1 MQPSETRREFT
12 NDEATDFTA
21 ILTKIKPRTPDAGVQ
36 LYAPYSYDAATALI
50 EGMKA
55 ADSTDPAK
63 YLPAMQKVDFKG
75 VTGNIAFDAKGD
87 IKEGGVS
94 LYRYADGKWEPLK

>member
-50 EGMKA
+50 EGISWLGMLTA
-55 ADSTDPAK
+55 
-63 YLPAMQKVDFKG
+63 LV
-75 VTGNIAFDAKGD
+75 
-87 IKEGGVS
+87 GGPFFFWLLRRTRKRS
-94 LYRYADGKWEPLK
+94 GGWG